1 MTSLANFTI
10 GQLHQAVVQGD
21 ICANDIATT
30 TLEAV
35 ERANPVINAYTH
47 ITRERLLREAAKV
60 DKTRASG
67 ITLPPL
73 AGIPYAVKNLLDV
86 AGEVTL
92 AGASLNRGN
101 SAARHDAWTVARLAA
116 QGAMLSG
123 MLNMDAYA
131 YGFTTENSHYG
142 ATRNPRDL
150 ARTAGGSSGGS
161 AAAVAAGLVHF
172 TLGSDTN
179 GSIRVP
185 SSLSGIL
192 GLKPTFGRLSRRG
205 SQPFVASLDHLG
217 PMARCSEDLSQVYDA
232 IQGRDPQDHFQAD
245 HPPNET
251 FSQLSRG
258 LQGLRIA
265 VLGGYFSTW
274 CDHHATAAVLQVAQ
288 ALGAQDEIDLPQA
301 ELARSA
307 AFIISA
313 SEGGNQYL
321 PKLRCMPEQFEPLS
335 RERLLAG
342 AMIPAAWYVQA
353 QRFRQQFQQQVLPLF
368 DQWDIL
374 IAPATPCP
382 ATLIGQE
389 TMRINGHDLPTR
401 ASMGMLTQPISFL
414 GLPVVTVP
422 VTTATGLPIGLQ
434 LIAPPWREDLCLRA
448 AWSLEQQGIVKVS
461 SSPVLPA
468 GISQYDI

>member
-1 MTSLANFTI
+1 MKSLENFSI
-10 GQLHQAVVQGD
+10 SQLHQAIAQGH
-21 ICANDIATT
+21 ISASEVATT
-30 TLEAV
+30 TLDAV
-35 ERANPVINAYTH
+35 EQANPVINAYTH
-47 ITRERLLREAAKV
+47 ITRDRMLSEAAKV
-60 DKTRASG
+60 DKARASG
-67 ITLPPL
+67 TTLPPL

-92 AGASLNRGN
+92 AGASLNSSN
-101 SAARHDAWTVARLAA
+101 AAARHDAWTISRLAA
-116 QGAMLSG
+116 QGATLSG

-150 ARTAGGSSGGS
+150 SRVAGGSSGGS

-185 SSLSGIL
+185 ASLSGIL
-192 GLKPTFGRLSRRG
+192 GLKPTFGRISRSG

-217 PMARCSEDLSQVYDA
+217 PLARCSEDLSQVYDA
-232 IQGRDPQDHFQAD
+232 IQGTDPQDHFQAD
-245 HPPNET
+245 KPNTET
-251 FSQLSRG
+251 FSQLKRG
-258 LQGLRIA
+258 QQGLRTA

-274 CDHHATAAVLQVAQ
+274 CDEHAKAAVLKVAQ
-288 ALGAQDEIDLPQA
+288 ALEAQEEIEMPQA

-321 PKLRCMPEQFEPLS
+321 PKLRSIPEQFEPLS
-335 RERLLAG
+335 HERLLAG

-353 QRFRQQFQQQVLPLF
+353 QRFRHQFQQQVLPLF
-368 DQWDIL
+368 DHWDIL

-382 ATLIGQE
+382 ATLLGQE
-389 TMRINGHDLPTR
+389 TIHINGLDLPTR

-448 AWSLEQQGIVKVS
+448 AWALEQQGIVKVS
-461 SSPVLPA
+461 SSSV
-468 GISQYDI
+468 I